1 MAELAQG
8 NVLAEM
14 AMLLIGEDDMDDGD
28 ASVGDARSDFSES
41 ENGGGE
47 DLREESGVAKE
58 AVGSRFS
65 EFARSWGFSDG
76 DESDSDD
83 DDGGSDSGNLLAPDG
98 DEDGYVPP
106 RPTPRG
112 RNSMSAQHGEGEL
125 RFANVVETENGSET
139 SHPGLR
145 RHRLVIESDSE
156 SESGGEDV
164 GGVHEDDDDCP
175 LPTRANRYAGFPT
188 PPPGEQISLPPP
200 ARPSLTSAMKTA
212 RPSPAVGQGIKSRL
226 ARMGEA
232 ARGSRATDDDA
243 AAEDRR
249 RLSIF
254 FAEEEGASAAA
265 SQGEDAPLGEP
276 TPSGQMARK
285 QRMARMARMARLA
298 AKCQEGADEHE
309 DGSGDGSDASFDY
322 ASLLDDCDL
331 DYQSVEGEILLNLVC
346 LYMKQGNHLA
356 AVAEMAR
363 GSDAAIAA
371 VLASSTTSQV
381 AALDVTLT
389 RASAIVELSEE
400 LTTDKP
406 PVSRPR
412 DKSRAPARSRHAYG
426 LEEAGTVTISVAA
439 ELTAYLVVFLTYLSL
454 GALDEWYCGERRFS
468 RTRQGRVQVPSLA
481 EAVGAANRVC
491 DIALRQFP
499 VPVLDSREEKLAER
513 FASLELH

>member
-1 MAELAQG
+1 
-8 NVLAEM
+8 
-14 AMLLIGEDDMDDGD
+14 MLLIGEDDMDDGD
-28 ASVGDARSDFSES
+28 ASVGDARFDFSES
-41 ENGGGE
+41 ESGGDE
-47 DLREESGVAKE
+47 DLREGKDVEEE

-76 DESDSDD
+76 DESGSDDD

-125 RFANVVETENGSET
+125 RFANVVETESGSET
-139 SHPGLR
+139 AHPDIR
-145 RHRLVIESDSE
+145 RRRLVIESDSE

-164 GGVHEDDDDCP
+164 GGAHEDDDCP
-175 LPTRANRYAGFPT
+175 LPTRASRYTGLPT
-188 PPPGEQISLPPP
+188 PPPGEQLSPPPP
-200 ARPSLTSAMKTA
+200 ARPSLTSAIKTA
-212 RPSPAVGQGIKSRL
+212 RPSPAVGQGSKSRL

-232 ARGSRATDDDA
+232 ARGSRATDDAA
-243 AAEDRR
+243 AAEERR

-254 FAEEEGASAAA
+254 FTEEEGASAT
-265 SQGEDAPLGEP
+265 SPRGEDAPLGEA
-276 TPSGQMARK
+276 TPSGQMTRK
-285 QRMARMARMARLA
+285 QRMARMARLARLA
-298 AKCQEGADEHE
+298 AKYQEGAEEHE
-309 DGSGDGSDASFDY
+309 DGSGGSSDAPFDY
-322 ASLLDDCDL
+322 AGLLDDCDL

-389 RASAIVELSEE
+389 RASVIVELSEE

-412 DKSRAPARSRHAYG
+412 DKSRATARSRHAYG

-454 GALDEWYCGERRFS
+454 GALEEWYCGERRFS
-468 RTRQGRVQVPSLA
+468 RARQVRVQVPGLD
-481 EAVGAANRVC
+481 EAVSAANRVC